1 MALMSSL
8 IFAQQSS
15 NQKVFFENEFLIRL
29 LQKKHLACLEI
40 VEVVVC
46 VCVCVCATKEITS

>member
-46 VCVCVCATKEITS
+46 VCVCNKRNN